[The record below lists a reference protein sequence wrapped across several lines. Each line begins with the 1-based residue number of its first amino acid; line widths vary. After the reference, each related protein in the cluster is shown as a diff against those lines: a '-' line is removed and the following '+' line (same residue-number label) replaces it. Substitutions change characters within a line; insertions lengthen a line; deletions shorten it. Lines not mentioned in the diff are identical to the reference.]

1 MLKLRHGIAV
11 YVSTHVIDARK
22 SIDTLAMLVCDE
34 FGSDP
39 RSGNLFVFF
48 NRSHDKVK
56 ILYWDRNG
64 FVLHY
69 KRLEKNRYIVPKS
82 GQRHYV
88 INEIQ
93 LNGLLAGLNF
103 EIMSDFYELD
113 YDKIF

>member
-1 MLKLRHGIAV
+1 M
-11 YVSTHVIDARK
+11 RK
-22 SIDTLAMLVCDE
+22 SIDTLAMVVMDE
-34 FGSDP
+34 FKSDP
-39 RSGNLFVFF
+39 RSGHLFVFF
-48 NRSHDKVK
+48 NRSHDKAK

-69 KRLEKNRYIVPKS
+69 KRMEKHRFIVPKS
-82 GQRHYV
+82 GQVHYV

-103 EIMSDFYELD
+103 EIMGNFDEID